1 MTERVA
7 KNISL
12 EIWGYLKDHPEKCG
26 KKCLPSELYFDIKGM
41 DYECPLCEIFP
52 KCPIHTDIGI
62 ADCSHLC
69 PLFPCTKGD
78 CFMSQKNCKYPNAY
92 WEYIVC
98 PESQRKQH
106 AEHIYELIEEWEP
119 HD

>member
-12 EIWGYLKDHPEKCG
+12 EIWGYLKDHPEKYG
-26 KKCLPSELYFDIKGM
+26 KKWLPSEIYLAIKDM
-41 DYECPLCEIFP
+41 DYECPLCMVFTD
-52 KCPIHTDIGI
+52 CPIHVPSNKDN
-62 ADCSHLC
+62 SHLC
-69 PLFPCTKGD
+69 PLFPCVKD
-78 CFMSQKNCKYPNAY
+78 DYFSEAKYCKYPNAY
-92 WEYIVC
+92 WNYIVC

-106 AEHIYELIEEWEP
+106 AEHIYELIKEWEP